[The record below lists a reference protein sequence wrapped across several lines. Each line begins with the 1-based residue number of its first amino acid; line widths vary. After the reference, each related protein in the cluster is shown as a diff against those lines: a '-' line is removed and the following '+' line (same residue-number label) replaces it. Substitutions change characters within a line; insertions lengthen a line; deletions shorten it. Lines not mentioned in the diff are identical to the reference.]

1 MRELTL
7 EGDRTDKEIAGPGG
21 MYQQPIEAAMSTCKH
36 VMY

>member
-7 EGDRTDKEIAGPGG
+7 GWEGTDKEIAGPGG
-21 MYQQPIEAAMSTCKH
+21 MYQQPIEAAMSTCIH